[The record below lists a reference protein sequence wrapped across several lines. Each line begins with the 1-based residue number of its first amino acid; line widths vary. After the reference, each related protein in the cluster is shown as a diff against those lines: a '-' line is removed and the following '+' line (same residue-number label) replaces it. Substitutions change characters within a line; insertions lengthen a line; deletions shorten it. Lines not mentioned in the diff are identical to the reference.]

1 MGVSISGRLEVG
13 SRVRLSGGYERFPSW
28 LKGEHSYLGE
38 CIAFIE
44 GQNTM
49 PAAVVKLDK
58 AIEFD
63 GTSGDI
69 VVLEL
74 RYVEASWAASGVVH
88 IELCSFTPED
98 RHWKE
103 RRKGVWVESNASY
116 VTI

>member
-1 MGVSISGRLEVG
+1 MGVSISDRLEVG
-13 SRVRLSGGYERFPSW
+13 SRVRLSGGYERFPRW
-28 LKGEHSYLGE
+28 LKGEHSHDGE

-44 GQNTM
+44 GQNTR

-74 RYVEASWAASGVVH
+74 RYADASWAASGVVH

-103 RRKGVWVESNASY
+103 RRKGVWIESNASY
-116 VTI
+116 ETI

>member
-1 MGVSISGRLEVG
+1 VAE
-13 SRVRLSGGYERFPSW
+13 W
-28 LKGEHSYLGE
+28 EHSHAGE

-44 GQNTM
+44 GQNTR
-49 PAAVVKLDK
+49 PAAVLKLDK

-63 GTSGDI
+63 GLSGDI

-74 RYVEASWAASGVVH
+74 RYAEASWAASGVVH
-88 IELCSFTPED
+88 IELCSSLPED

-116 VTI
+116 ETIWPAKPAFSFLVSKPMGS